1 LVVASQ
7 PPLLTRHLGILST
20 PRQPTVDGPLT
31 LTSYLG
37 ALDGAYTTYKR
48 KYTARYSAPHAKKT
62 VPNGVSHAPDAV
74 DAAVVAN
81 GHTVNGHAAEK
92 QAVQVKVTADS
103 FDYVIFHR

>member
-1 LVVASQ
+1 
-7 PPLLTRHLGILST
+7 
-20 PRQPTVDGPLT
+20 
-31 LTSYLG
+31 
-37 ALDGAYTTYKR
+37 
-48 KYTARYSAPHAKKT
+48 
-62 VPNGVSHAPDAV
+62 V